1 MTPLFE
7 QAELRNGR
15 KGEKMLNILKLATLV
30 LWGLLSLVQP
40 VAAQENTAVQPPIV
54 NSTSVT
60 VATRILPPFVMEGS
74 AGFEGFSVDL
84 WTELAKRSAV
94 SFTWKKTENVK
105 AILAAVESGEAQVG
119 IAAISITSAREQKF
133 DFSQPMFESG
143 LQVLVSAKND
153 GGFSLRQILGYFTQG
168 AMPYLL
174 SILALLIL
182 VPGHIMWWVERSHQE
197 SSFSKQYLPGIF
209 QAMGWALSAA
219 AGQQNSDPRTR
230 FGRVM
235 SAAAIFVSLL
245 FLTYWQAELTSSFT
259 VQQLQGDISGP
270 DDLPGKLVGTTAG
283 STSVAYLATKQAR
296 LQEFQSI
303 TDAFTALETGK
314 LDAVVFDAPVLLYH
328 AATAGRGKVRV
339 VGPVF
344 KRENYGI
351 LFPRGSDLRK
361 KINEALLTMR
371 EDGTYDTLYNKWFT
385 VDSN

>member
-1 MTPLFE
+1 
-7 QAELRNGR
+7 
-15 KGEKMLNILKLATLV
+15 
-30 LWGLLSLVQP
+30 LLSLVQS